1 MRHQWALRKIK
12 IASVEELHKMVWK
25 EEVLEKEGLEVVVVD
40 AIAVLRKSGGGMAEY
55 DSVLVKDVVES
66 LSGLGIT
73 L

>member
-1 MRHQWALRKIK
+1 
-12 IASVEELHKMVWK
+12 MVWK